1 MEKYSKPIIIT
12 QRECQGIIPLAAA
25 VAGLSAADVVAAIGI
40 AAGLASTLG
49 GKDNILPKKN
59 VLNQLDLLYN
69 M

>member
-25 VAGLSAADVVAAIGI
+25 VAGLSAADIVAAR
-40 AAGLASTLG
+40 LASTLG